1 MAPPAVILASGSPYR
16 RALLARL
23 GVAFTVESPDVDEA
37 ARQQEPPLERARRLA
52 QEKSLKVAAAHPAA
66 LVIGSDQVACSA
78 GVVLDKPGTLDG
90 ARAQLARL
98 SGSSAEFHT
107 ACAAICLARSYR
119 LTHVD
124 TTRVVFRTLRAAEIE
139 RYVAA
144 ERPLDCAGSFKAEAL
159 GISLLERIESS
170 DPTALIGLPLI
181 WVASALRRVGYELP

>member
-1 MAPPAVILASGSPYR
+1 VVPPALILASGSPYR

-23 GVAFTVESPDVDEA
+23 GVAFAVESPDVDEA
-37 ARQQEPPLERARRLA
+37 ARQQEPPRERALRLA
-52 QEKSLKVAAAHPAA
+52 QEKAMKVATAHPAA

-78 GVVLDKPGTLDG
+78 GVVLDKPGTVDA
-90 ARAQLARL
+90 ARSQLGRL
-98 SGSSAEFHT
+98 SGSIAEFHT
-107 ACAAICLARSYR
+107 ACAAICLDQNHRV
-119 LTHVD
+119 THVD
-124 TTRVVFRTLRAAEIE
+124 TTRVMFRTLQAAEIE

-181 WVASALRRVGYELP
+181 WVASALRRIGYELP